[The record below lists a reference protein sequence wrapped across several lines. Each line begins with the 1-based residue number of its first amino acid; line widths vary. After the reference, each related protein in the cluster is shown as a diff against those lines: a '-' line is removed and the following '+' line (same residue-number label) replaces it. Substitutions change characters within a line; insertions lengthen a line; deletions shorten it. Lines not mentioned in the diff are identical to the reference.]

1 MRGLRQADR
10 HSQPA
15 SQPGRQYSP
24 NCKSY
29 FLFHLL
35 PNCPELAPVAPGL
48 VLQGVPR
55 EPGLQPPP
63 GGEPCCP
70 GAVDSG
76 GEQRYPRARRGSR
89 RATAAAK
96 NFPGREDRRQ
106 LAQSPGANFCKPFLR
121 LRLFSAAV
129 KTRRRRTATRK
140 KKDVR
145 SASLAPVAELGRAR
159 AAAAGRP
166 LPLAAEE
173 GTSRRSPGGRDPPLV
188 GLCGSALI
196 RAAGRAAA
204 LGSEFARGLQGT
216 ATSEERSVSDRDFSK
231 PGSARASRQVR
242 VREAS

>member
-166 LPLAAEE
+166 PP
-173 GTSRRSPGGRDPPLV
+173 RSGGGDKSSESGRPRP
-188 GLCGSALI
+188 
-196 RAAGRAAA
+196 AAGRP
-204 LGSEFARGLQGT
+204 LRVGT
-216 ATSEERSVSDRDFSK
+216 DPRRRE
-231 PGSARASRQVR
+231 SRCSGKR
-242 VREAS
+242 VRPRTPRNGDFRRALSE